1 MKLDKHVV
9 DMFTELTK
17 PADDVKMEK
26 TCYGTI
32 SVVDGTRYVKLDGSD
47 LLVPAASTVKTSHGD
62 RVTVLMKNHSLTVTG
77 NLTAPATDGEGGSS
91 GEAGTAATI
100 EVGTVTTGEAGSSA
114 TVTNVGTTSAAIF
127 DFVIP
132 RGDKGEKGDTGPQ
145 GPQGEKGDT
154 GTWDGTIPD
163 HEHTI
168 SDITDFP
175 TSLPAN
181 GGNAE
186 TVGGYSSDHILKHVT
201 RLTSTDCNDITES
214 GWYSFN
220 GCSGHAPGSNSTI
233 ASGTYF
239 ILLNIPM
246 TAPGYFVQ
254 VATFIHGAVK
264 YLGKTYIR
272 HCNNG
277 VWTEWGNIADG
288 GNATMLDGYG
298 KSLFFKWIADKNAND
313 DCNDCTESGWYFFN
327 GCKDH
332 SPVNNGAMGMG
343 GYFFLLTY
351 RYNDA
356 HIAQTA
362 MYVHGS
368 GAHLGKTY
376 TRYCNGGTWSDWVNV
391 ADGGNA
397 DTLNGKHANEIASN
411 PNLLINSWFGSGV
424 VNQRGQT
431 TYPDAS
437 GVSNTIDC
445 WKTVDGFGLTVN
457 DGFITLSNGDSLW
470 HKYFKQVVEG
480 LKRLSGQTAT
490 ISAKVRYSTGDYYL
504 VGGKHIDPSSDW
516 QIVSHTITLSDTDD
530 LMYIY
535 GGYGVSGSIDIMW
548 IKLELG
554 TIATPFIPPNHA
566 TELLRIQAMDGTIP
580 AATVNGRHGGRI
592 PTQNASGNYWNEN
605 STDIND
611 AFIQWDGSTYFKLKT
626 VGRNLT
632 MVDNADTLDG
642 KHADEFLYANGFAGQ
657 IEKLFCDVDT
667 TNDLSSLFSIVPDDA
682 TLNDLNPGIY
692 AVTTSAARE
701 SLGIPKEGWASGP
714 SPSSKE
720 AMQTPGGI
728 LIKFGRVFGGPNL
741 VMSPGDREFPGNLTD
756 ACAFFI
762 TNNSVIYHTSTIIK
776 QAVNGGDPTISW
788 KSWTVFLSNNWNCSD
803 QIIINS
809 IKYISSD
816 VTVAA
821 GGIFVMHPLRQMWNY
836 PYTSGVAY
844 GPTRTYPLVLNDN
857 RDLLV
862 IKNTGSS
869 NLVLPAGRY
878 LIKINR

>member
-114 TVTNVGTTSAAIF
+114 MVTNVGTTSAAIF

-132 RGDKGEKGDTGPQ
+132 RGDKGEKGDTG
-145 GPQGEKGDT
+145 
-154 GTWDGTIPD
+154 TWDGTIPD
-163 HEHTI
+163 HEHTV

-220 GCSGHAPGSNSTI
+220 GCSGHAPGSNSTM

-239 ILLNIPM
+239 ILLNIPI

-254 VATFIHGAVK
+254 VATFIRGAVN

-298 KSLFFKWIADKNAND
+298 KSLFFKWIADKNANH

-351 RYNDA
+351 RYNDSY
-356 HIAQTA
+356 IAQTA
-362 MYVHGS
+362 MYVHGT
-368 GAHLGKTY
+368 ATYLGKTY
-376 TRYCNGGTWSDWVNV
+376 TRYCDEGVWSNWINIT
-391 ADGGNA
+391 DGGNA
-397 DTLNGKHANEIASN
+397 DT
-411 PNLLINSWFGSGV
+411 
-424 VNQRGQT
+424 
-431 TYPDAS
+431 
-437 GVSNTIDC
+437 
-445 WKTVDGFGLTVN
+445 VDGLHVS
-457 DGFITLSNGDSLW
+457 DITLSFVN
-470 HKYFKQVVEG
+470 KYKPLVV
-480 LKRLSGQTAT
+480 SVA
-490 ISAKVRYSTGDYYL
+490 
-504 VGGKHIDPSSDW
+504 
-516 QIVSHTITLSDTDD
+516 
-530 LMYIY
+530 
-535 GGYGVSGSIDIMW
+535 
-548 IKLELG
+548 
-554 TIATPFIPPNHA
+554 
-566 TELLRIQAMDGTIP
+566 
-580 AATVNGRHGGRI
+580 
-592 PTQNASGNYWNEN
+592 PTS
-605 STDIND
+605 
-611 AFIQWDGSTYFKLKT
+611 
-626 VGRNLT
+626 
-632 MVDNADTLDG
+632 
-642 KHADEFLYANGFAGQ
+642 
-657 IEKLFCDVDT
+657 
-667 TNDLSSLFSIVPDDA
+667 
-682 TLNDLNPGIY
+682 
-692 AVTTSAARE
+692 
-701 SLGIPKEGWASGP
+701 
-714 SPSSKE
+714 
-720 AMQTPGGI
+720 
-728 LIKFGRVFGGPNL
+728 
-741 VMSPGDREFPGNLTD
+741 
-756 ACAFFI
+756 
-762 TNNSVIYHTSTIIK
+762 NSVILGWLPVDGATKY
-776 QAVNGGDPTISW
+776 AVARYDATTKRYTTYSREITNTNY
-788 KSWTVFLSNNWNCSD
+788 TVTGL
-803 QIIINS
+803 
-809 IKYISSD
+809 SSD
-816 VTVAA
+816 TTYQFLVQAYVNNKWSTFTTADHIIANTLPDYEARIAA
-821 GGIFVMHPLRQMWNY
+821 LEGAA
-836 PYTSGVAY
+836 T
-844 GPTRTYPLVLNDN
+844 
-857 RDLLV
+857 
-862 IKNTGSS
+862 
-869 NLVLPAGRY
+869 
-878 LIKINR
+878 

>member
-77 NLTAPATDGEGGSS
+77 NLTAPATDGGGGSS

-114 TVTNVGTTSAAIF
+114 SVTNVGTTSAAIF

-132 RGDKGEKGDTGPQ
+132 RGDKGEKGDTG
-145 GPQGEKGDT
+145 
-154 GTWDGTIPD
+154 TWDGTIPD
-163 HEHTI
+163 HEHTV

-186 TVGGYSSDHILKHVT
+186 TVGGFPSGRIMKYIASLPSK
-201 RLTSTDCNDITES
+201 DCNEITEP

-220 GCSGHAPGSNSTI
+220 GCDGHAPGSNSTI
-233 ASGTYF
+233 SSGTYF

-246 TAPGYFVQ
+246 YTAGYYIQ
-254 VATFIHGAVK
+254 IATFIHGAAN

-332 SPVNNGAMGMG
+332 SPVNNGAMGAG

-351 RYNDA
+351 RYNDSY
-356 HIAQTA
+356 IAQTA
-362 MYVHGS
+362 MYVHGTA
-368 GAHLGKTY
+368 AHLGKTY
-376 TRYCNGGTWSDWVNV
+376 TRYCNDGTWSDWVNV

-397 DTLNGKHANEIASN
+397 DTLDGLHANEIASN
-411 PNLLINSWFGSGV
+411 PNYVDNPDFK
-424 VNQRGQT
+424 VNQGGLT
-431 TYPDAS
+431 SYTGAAYNS
-437 GVSNTIDC
+437 YTIDR
-445 WKTVDGFGLTVN
+445 WYAWSATVVDVIDNGIRVTYKGNSTRTWWLEQILSVSIPAPATVSFKIRKSRSDLQLRVAGFGYIGGTTDWQTFTATLTAGTVS
-457 DGFITLSNGDSLW
+457 GIKFITD
-470 HKYFKQVVEG
+470 KG
-480 LKRLSGQTAT
+480 LQ
-490 ISAKVRYSTGDYYL
+490 TGDWFEL
-504 VGGKHIDPSSDW
+504 EWV
-516 QIVSHTITLSDTDD
+516 
-530 LMYIY
+530 
-535 GGYGVSGSIDIMW
+535 
-548 IKLELG
+548 KLEIG
-554 TIATPFIPPNHA
+554 SIATPFCPPNPA

-580 AATVNGRHGGRI
+580 AATVNGRHSGRI

-642 KHADEFLYANGFAGQ
+642 KHANEFLYASGFAGQ

-728 LIKFGRVFGGPNL
+728 LIKFGRVFGGPN
-741 VMSPGDREFPGNLTD
+741 MNMNPGGDNVPGTFTD

-762 TNNSVIYHTSTIIK
+762 NNNGIIYHTSTTI
-776 QAVNGGDPTISW
+776 QMAQNGGGPTILW
-788 KSWTVFLSNNWNCSD
+788 GRWTVFLSNSWNCSD
-803 QIIINS
+803 QIIINKV
-809 IKYISSD
+809 KYLPSN

-821 GGIFVMHPLRQMWNY
+821 GGTFVMYPLIQTWTY
-836 PYTSGVAY
+836 PYTSGIAY
-844 GPTRTYPLVLNDN
+844 GPTKSYSLRLND
-857 RDLLV
+857 DGKALV

-869 NLVLPAGRY
+869 DLALPAGQY
-878 LIKINR
+878 LIKLN

>member
-114 TVTNVGTTSAAIF
+114 MVTNVGTTSAAIF

-132 RGDKGEKGDTGPQ
+132 RGDK
-145 GPQGEKGDT
+145 GEKGDT

-201 RLTSTDCNDITES
+201 RLTSTDCNDITKS

-254 VATFIHGAVK
+254 VATFIHGSVN

-288 GNATMLDGYG
+288 GNAAMLDGYG

-332 SPVNNGAMGMG
+332 SPVNNGAMGAG

-351 RYNDA
+351 RYNDSY
-356 HIAQTA
+356 IAQTA
-362 MYVHGS
+362 MYVHGT
-368 GAHLGKTY
+368 ATHLGKTY
-376 TRYCNGGTWSDWVNV
+376 TRYCNGGTWSDWVNI

-397 DTLNGKHANEIASN
+397 DTLDGLHANEIASN
-411 PNLLINSWFGSGV
+411 PGLLINPDFKI
-424 VNQRGQT
+424 NQRGKSKYT
-431 TYPDAS
+431 AAGY
-437 GVSNTIDC
+437 
-445 WKTVDGFGLTVN
+445 TVDRWAAQSNCKVTPKSSGGVRLDCLGTVN
-457 DGFITLSNGDSLW
+457 TGFYQPYDGDLSGNTVTLS
-470 HKYFKQVVEG
+470 
-480 LKRLSGQTAT
+480 LK
-490 ISAKVRYSTGDYYL
+490 
-504 VGGKHIDPSSDW
+504 
-516 QIVSHTITLSDTDD
+516 
-530 LMYIY
+530 
-535 GGYGVSGSIDIMW
+535 VSGSGSLRLGVWGTSIKTVTLNDTPTVYSHTFELGDDVNFGMW
-548 IKLELG
+548 LSANGEYAEIEWAKLEIG
-554 TIATPFIPPNHA
+554 SIATPFCPPNPA
-566 TELLRIQAMDGTIP
+566 TELLKIQAMDGTIP

-592 PTQNASGNYWNEN
+592 PTQNASGKYWNEN

-642 KHADEFLYANGFAGQ
+642 KHADEFLYADGFAGQ
-657 IEKLFCDVDT
+657 IEKLFRDVDT
-667 TNDLSSLFSIVPDDA
+667 TDDLSSLFSIVPDDA
-682 TLNDLNPGIY
+682 NLNDLNPGIY

-701 SLGIPKEGWASGP
+701 SLGIPKEGWAAGP

-741 VMSPGDREFPGNLTD
+741 VMDPVDREFPGNLTD

-762 TNNSVIYHTSTIIK
+762 TNNSVIYHTSTTIK

-809 IKYISSD
+809 IKYISMD
-816 VTVAA
+816 VTVAS
-821 GGIFVMHPLRQMWNY
+821 GGIFVMYPIQQMWNY

-857 RDLLV
+857 RSALV
-862 IKNTGSS
+862 IKNTSSS

-878 LIKINR
+878 LIRLR